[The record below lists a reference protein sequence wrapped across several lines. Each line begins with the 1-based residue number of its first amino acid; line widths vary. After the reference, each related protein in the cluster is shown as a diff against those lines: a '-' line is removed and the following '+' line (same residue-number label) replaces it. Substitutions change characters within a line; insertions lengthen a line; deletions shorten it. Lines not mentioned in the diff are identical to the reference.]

1 MEEAL
6 APAGGRLS
14 AVGAPADASFG
25 EAQAWRSMASRMKVK
40 TTSGQTR
47 PSCAV
52 MCLGWRCQEEA
63 ALPPSPRS
71 LGCCLSLQC
80 RYSATTAQA
89 S

>member
-1 MEEAL
+1 MEEAF

-14 AVGAPADASFG
+14 AVGAPADANLG
-25 EAQAWRSMASRMKVK
+25 EAQAWRSVASRMKVK
-40 TTSGQTR
+40 TTSGQT
-47 PSCAV
+47 PSCAG

-63 ALPPSPRS
+63 ALPTSPRS

-80 RYSATTAQA
+80 RYSTTTAQA